1 MQRLFIFG
9 VNEATIILPIASV
22 FVLLIGVV
30 GIWIYYAYTHPNTRS
45 GKFLIEVI
53 CIVKK
58 QKRFTYYS
66 E

>member
-1 MQRLFIFG
+1 MQRLLIFE

-45 GKFLIEVI
+45 GKLLIEVI
-53 CIVKK
+53 YI
-58 QKRFTYYS
+58 
-66 E
+66 

>member
-53 CIVKK
+53 CI
-58 QKRFTYYS
+58 
-66 E
+66 